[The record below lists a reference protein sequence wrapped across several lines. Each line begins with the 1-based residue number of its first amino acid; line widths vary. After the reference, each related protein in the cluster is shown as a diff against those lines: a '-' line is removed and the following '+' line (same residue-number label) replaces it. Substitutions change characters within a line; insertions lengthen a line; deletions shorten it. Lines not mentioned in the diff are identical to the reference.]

1 VTTRDKLGRDRRIS
15 ARRLALDMG
24 TRLTVS
30 MAGLLVILGMGG
42 ILYFLVQET
51 LPLLASAHISPAGS
65 VVLPGHSPPVL
76 SGVVSGGE
84 GVWQVRR
91 DGLGQRKWFG
101 VPSPALQTFPVVGCE
116 PLTHAH
122 HARASDSLAAID
134 ASGRLCLTR
143 LPFARSP
150 GDAAPASPLWR
161 SQPYTG
167 IVPEGPV
174 RALSHAVTGQT
185 AVVAMISAEG
195 ALWVYWLDV
204 ATGCLLARAHPAGVR
219 GEQVLLSDDGA
230 WLYLAEENGDLGL
243 WKVGARGLV
252 KASGVNGALLNAAPG
267 ALALLP
273 GGASMLAGYED
284 GSIRQWSLVRDPET
298 GVRHLALIRTFD
310 ALPQPVR
317 QILTERRRHA
327 FVALGDGGLVGLYFA
342 TSGQRHL
349 LQQVDTPSASI
360 WALEDSGRVLLA
372 FGPGGQVGRFRL
384 ELPYPEASGP
394 LLWKKTWYQHHSA
407 PDWLWQSW
415 AFGTEVEPKFSLVPL
430 VAGTF
435 KAALWAMVFS
445 LPLAL
450 SAAIY
455 TGFFMPGAMRRRV
468 KPLIEL
474 MEAVPTVLVGF
485 VAVLWLGPLIE
496 AHLLAIVLTLLV
508 MPLALLLTGFGWAR
522 LFLPRRVTPPEGWHF
537 LSLMPV
543 VIGVVVLCFLAG
555 GQIESWWFAE
565 GFSTE
570 LARWLGVDFQ
580 QHNTLVVGLA
590 MGFAVIPS
598 IYSVSEDAIHAVPRS
613 LKEGSLA
620 LGATAWQTLYRV
632 VLLTASPGI
641 FSAVMIGLGR
651 ALGEAMIV
659 LMVTGNTP
667 LTSMN
672 PLEGL
677 RSLSANLLLEMPE
690 ASVGNVHY
698 RILVLSALLLFLLT
712 FVLNTVAELVR
723 QHLRRKY
730 ASL

>member
-1 VTTRDKLGRDRRIS
+1 
-15 ARRLALDMG
+15 
-24 TRLTVS
+24 
-30 MAGLLVILGMGG
+30 MAGLLVILSMAG

-51 LPLLASAHISPAGS
+51 LPMLASARISPAGS
-65 VVLPGHSPPVL
+65 LVLPGHSPPML

-84 GVWQVRR
+84 GVWQVRQ
-91 DGLGQRKWFG
+91 DGLGQHQWFG
-101 VPSPALQTFPVVGCE
+101 VPSATMQTWPLVGCA

-122 HARASDSLAAID
+122 HARNSGSLVVID

-143 LPFARSP
+143 LPFDRSP
-150 GDAAPASPLWR
+150 GDVTPTGPSWWD
-161 SQPYTG
+161 QPYNG
-167 IVPEGPV
+167 IVPDGPI
-174 RALSHAVTGQT
+174 RALSHTVTGQV

-195 ALWVYWLDV
+195 ALWVYWLDL
-204 ATGCLLARAHPAGVR
+204 ATGNVLSRAHRADVR
-219 GEQVLLSDDGA
+219 GERLLLSDDGA
-230 WLYLAEENGDLGL
+230 WLYLVEEGGDLDL
-243 WKVGARGLV
+243 WQIGSHELTKV
-252 KASGVNGALLNAAPG
+252 SGVDEALFGAAPD

-273 GGASMLAGYED
+273 GGTSMLVGYED
-284 GSIRQWSLVRDPET
+284 GSIRQWSMVRDPET
-298 GVRHLALIRTFD
+298 GVRHLALARTFA
-310 ALPQPVR
+310 ALPRPVR
-317 QILTERRRHA
+317 QILTEHRRHA
-327 FVALGDGGLVGLYFA
+327 FVALGEEGLVGLYFA

-349 LQQVDTPSASI
+349 LQQVDTQSVNT

-372 FGPGGQVGRFRL
+372 FGPGGQVRRFSL
-384 ELPYPEASGP
+384 DLPYPEASGS
-394 LLWKKTWYQHHSA
+394 LLWKKTWYQHHSE
-407 PDWLWQSW
+407 PGWLWQSW

-455 TGFFMPGAMRRRV
+455 TGFFMPWAMRRRV

-508 MPLALLLTGFGWAR
+508 MPLALLLTGFGWTR
-522 LFLPRRVTPPEGWHF
+522 LFSPRRATLSEGWHF
-537 LSLMPV
+537 LVLAPL
-543 VIGVVVLCFLAG
+543 VIGVVILCFQAG
-555 GQIESWWFAE
+555 GQMEFWWFEE

-580 QHNTLVVGLA
+580 QRNTLVVGLA

-667 LTSMN
+667 VTSMN

-690 ASVGNVHY
+690 ATVGNVHY